1 MAKKPEIPEERKPDL
16 AAPDQDVVEQR
27 VKKMLDISE
36 SEAQQEKEVEEKA
49 EPKPIEVA
57 KAEPEVISE
66 ASSAPV
72 LPEDTKSNEEVTKA
86 EKPVEIAEDEPAEK
100 VVNLDEAPK
109 DEAIISID
117 PEEDSVETEE
127 VLEIEKTDTKDSDE
141 EKIPDV
147 DPVIT
152 DEETSQAVD
161 DIIAKESDA
170 LLEAEDEK
178 LGKAFESKTKK
189 GIAESIKGFFS
200 AWWNNPKA
208 RWITIFV
215 LLASIVTIF
224 AIPTSRYYVLNSV
237 GVRGTA
243 SITVIDESTG
253 QPLKNVNVKIVGASA
268 KTDSSGV
275 AEVKEVK
282 LGKQTLT
289 IEKRAFAPQQE
300 SITVKLGKNT
310 LPQVRL
316 KPTGVQYAFVV
327 NDYLSGKPVDKAE
340 ASSGEATALSDGDGK
355 IKLTIDASDD
365 DKPFEVTMK
374 KEGYRDEKVAMTS
387 DIKTE
392 QIINIVPS
400 RKHAFVSKRSGKYDV
415 FSIDVDGKNEKLLLA
430 GTGSEK
436 DDIALAIQPN
446 NDVIALV
453 STRDSKTNKDGFLLS
468 TLTII
473 QPESGE
479 ASSVT
484 TSERV
489 QVVDWIGDNL
499 IYVQATEGAS
509 ATNPKRHRL
518 MSYNYKTKQNN
529 ELASSNYFND
539 VVAAGDKIYYAPSSA
554 YQKNGAELYRVN
566 SDGGNKTTILNQEV
580 WNIFRIDYDNLALSV
595 GKSWYNVRIGEDKA
609 TVLPSQPSNL
619 VSRIYVDANDK
630 KNSLWVDNRDG
641 KGVLLNYKIDTKDEQ
656 TLRSQSGLKNPIR
669 WLNNKDVIYRVS
681 NDQETADYVLSLD
694 GGEPKKIIDVTNTN
708 SIDKWY
714 YY

>member
-36 SEAQQEKEVEEKA
+36 SEAQQEKEVEEEA
-49 EPKPIEVA
+49 EPKPVEVA
-57 KAEPEVISE
+57 KTEPEVISE

-72 LPEDTKSNEEVTKA
+72 LPEDTKSNEEATKA
-86 EKPVEIAEDEPAEK
+86 EKRVEIAEEEPAEK

-152 DEETSQAVD
+152 DEETGQAVD

-215 LLASIVTIF
+215 LLVSIVTIF

-253 QPLKNVNVKIVGASA
+253 QPLKNVNVKIVSASA

-327 NDYLSGKPVDKAE
+327 ND
-340 ASSGEATALSDGDGK
+340 
-355 IKLTIDASDD
+355 
-365 DKPFEVTMK
+365 
-374 KEGYRDEKVAMTS
+374 
-387 DIKTE
+387 
-392 QIINIVPS
+392 
-400 RKHAFVSKRSGKYDV
+400 
-415 FSIDVDGKNEKLLLA
+415 
-430 GTGSEK
+430 
-436 DDIALAIQPN
+436 
-446 NDVIALV
+446 
-453 STRDSKTNKDGFLLS
+453 
-468 TLTII
+468 
-473 QPESGE
+473 
-479 ASSVT
+479 
-484 TSERV
+484 
-489 QVVDWIGDNL
+489 
-499 IYVQATEGAS
+499 
-509 ATNPKRHRL
+509 
-518 MSYNYKTKQNN
+518 
-529 ELASSNYFND
+529 
-539 VVAAGDKIYYAPSSA
+539 
-554 YQKNGAELYRVN
+554 
-566 SDGGNKTTILNQEV
+566 
-580 WNIFRIDYDNLALSV
+580 
-595 GKSWYNVRIGEDKA
+595 
-609 TVLPSQPSNL
+609 
-619 VSRIYVDANDK
+619 
-630 KNSLWVDNRDG
+630 
-641 KGVLLNYKIDTKDEQ
+641 
-656 TLRSQSGLKNPIR
+656 
-669 WLNNKDVIYRVS
+669 
-681 NDQETADYVLSLD
+681 
-694 GGEPKKIIDVTNTN
+694 
-708 SIDKWY
+708 
-714 YY
+714 

>member
-1 MAKKPEIPEERKPDL
+1 M

-36 SEAQQEKEVEEKA
+36 SEAQQEKEVEEEA
-49 EPKPIEVA
+49 EPKPVEVA
-57 KAEPEVISE
+57 KTEPEVISE

-72 LPEDTKSNEEVTKA
+72 LPEDTKSNEEATKA
-86 EKPVEIAEDEPAEK
+86 EKRVEIAEEEPAEK

-152 DEETSQAVD
+152 DEETGQAVD

-215 LLASIVTIF
+215 LLVSIVTIF

-253 QPLKNVNVKIVGASA
+253 QPLKNVNVKIVSASA

-365 DKPFEVTMK
+365 DKPFDVTMK

-453 STRDSKTNKDGFLLS
+453 STRDNKTNKDGFLLS

-539 VVAAGDKIYYAPSSA
+539 VVVAGDKIYYAPSSA